1 MPWYRPVKQIF
12 LPRTTRQTP
21 RHQVNYCILSI
32 MVKSKKIE
40 LWNVYKNIFADQASK
55 FQASLLKMFLQAF
68 KNLKNILFCPSPG
81 YISWEIVT
89 IIAIC
94 VTGVV
99 LITAVLVFKRDSV
112 SRNLASMLA
121 DLARVGLVSARNHPS
136 ESDDLQQ
143 RQQFEVIKIKKYS
156 LNLSSFLSGKLT
168 HSKATFLIF
177 VYYFADGP
185 NGKWHDTR
193 SKPNPFNQWRSKNS
207 ISLSLQRTRRARI
220 PKTGTGGTS

>member
-32 MVKSKKIE
+32 MVKSKRIE

-156 LNLSSFLSGKLT
+156 LNLSSFLSGKL
-168 HSKATFLIF
+168 KLFKNIF
-177 VYYFADGP
+177 F
-185 NGKWHDTR
+185 
-193 SKPNPFNQWRSKNS
+193 
-207 ISLSLQRTRRARI
+207 
-220 PKTGTGGTS
+220 

>member
-1 MPWYRPVKQIF
+1 
-12 LPRTTRQTP
+12 
-21 RHQVNYCILSI
+21 
-32 MVKSKKIE
+32 MVKSKRIE

-168 HSKATFLIF
+168 HSKATF
-177 VYYFADGP
+177 
-185 NGKWHDTR
+185 
-193 SKPNPFNQWRSKNS
+193 
-207 ISLSLQRTRRARI
+207 
-220 PKTGTGGTS
+220 